1 MVKAGRQIIIQGRRI
16 RPSLRLRCRSDRYAP
31 GKPPAVVVIRKTIMR
46 KNTVN
51 KILNPIL
58 LILALNQVITAI
70 IRDVPEHAGSTS
82 MLSDEAF
89 EFFHEG
95 GGFILAGLIVL
106 HIILNFGWVRR
117 NYFS

>member
-1 MVKAGRQIIIQGRRI
+1 M
-16 RPSLRLRCRSDRYAP
+16 S
-31 GKPPAVVVIRKTIMR
+31 
-46 KNTVN
+46 KNTIS

-58 LILALNQVITAI
+58 LILALNQVVTAI
-70 IRDVPEHAGSTS
+70 LRDAPEHAGSAS

-89 EFFHEG
+89 EFLHEG
-95 GGFILAGLIVL
+95 GGFVLAGLILL